1 MGQVISAGILLVVV
15 VAIYIAV
22 NISMKKAVLG
32 RAVMVIVVHADLEAV
47 RQIRNSTLR
56 RIE

>member
-22 NISMKKAVLG
+22 SYKHEKSGLG
-32 RAVMVIVVHADLEAV
+32 KGCDGNCGSC

>member
-22 NISMKKAVLG
+22 SYKHEKSGKGCDGNCGSCGLRSCKTDKK
-32 RAVMVIVVHADLEAV
+32 
-47 RQIRNSTLR
+47 
-56 RIE
+56 